1 MTFRRSYW
9 INLCDYESYY
19 QRHLYKNVSW
29 HDCTVHVSSLLMKAV
44 VEEMGILEGRDG
56 AMVLSLRL
64 DLLRDNRYKQAGEFV
79 KWSLQQG
86 GPGLRCL
93 SPAFYQLLA
102 NGGRQ
107 MVGDEVTAALND
119 IPDIDVQQEVTQVYM
134 YLPLQP
140 TRLGT
145 AYRHGS
151 VWF

>member
-1 MTFRRSYW
+1 M
-9 INLCDYESYY
+9 N
-19 QRHLYKNVSW
+19 
-29 HDCTVHVSSLLMKAV
+29 AV

-102 NGGRQ
+102 KGGRQ
-107 MVGDEVTAALND
+107 MAGDEVTAALND
-119 IPDIDVQQEVTQVYM
+119 IPDIDVQQEVTQVYICTFHCS
-134 YLPLQP
+134 LPVWEQH
-140 TRLGT
+140 TG
-145 AYRHGS
+145 HGS
-151 VWF
+151 VRF